1 MEQKWRD
8 LMAGFQLRG
17 WLPWIVA
24 GGIVVGV
31 TLLLSA
37 SKALLDRGLARREP
51 EKAND
56 LVADLTRRTSYLFLM
71 ALAVLAAVSAVEL
84 PVRAERI
91 ARAAALLVVI
101 SQVGRWAS
109 RALVAIIDHRIER
122 AADADARRDHQT
134 VARMATFGL
143 RIVLWAVLVLV
154 ALDNL
159 GVNITTLVTGLGV
172 GGIAVALATQNIL
185 GDLFASVSILLDK
198 PFVLGDFISV
208 DDYMGTVEQ
217 IGIKTTRVRA
227 LGGEQIVLANGDLL
241 KSRLRNY
248 KSQRE
253 RRVVVK
259 LTVAAEAP
267 SDKLAAI
274 PGLLRTIVERQIQQ
288 EKKLRFD
295 RAHFATFGDAGLV
308 FELVYVVAEPD
319 FGVFMDVQQ
328 AINLDI
334 HRELVAAGV
343 SLIFAGRLSRTAPTS

>member
-1 MEQKWRD
+1 
-8 LMAGFQLRG
+8 MATFELGG

-24 GGIVVGV
+24 AGIVVGV

-37 SKALLDRGLARREP
+37 SKALLDRRLARRAP
-51 EKAND
+51 ENAND
-56 LVADLTRRTSYLFLM
+56 LVTDLARRTGYLFLL

-91 ARAAALLVVI
+91 ARAAAMLVVI
-101 SQVGRWAS
+101 GQVGRWAS
-109 RALVAIIDHRIER
+109 RALVAIIDRRIES
-122 AADADARRDHQT
+122 AADANARREHRA
-134 VARMATFGL
+134 VANMATFAL
-143 RIVLWAVLVLV
+143 RVALWGVLVLV

-198 PFVLGDFISV
+198 PFVLGDVISV
-208 DDYMGTVEQ
+208 DDYLGTVEQ
-217 IGIKTTRVRA
+217 IGVKTTRVRA

-259 LTVAAEAP
+259 LTVAPETP
-267 SDKLAAI
+267 SDKLQAT
-274 PGLLRTIVERQIQQ
+274 PEVLRTIVERQIEQG
-288 EKKLRFD
+288 KKVRFD

-308 FELVYVVAEPD
+308 FELVYVVAEAD
-319 FGVFMDVQQ
+319 FTVFMDVQQ
-328 AINLDI
+328 AVNLDI
-334 HRELVAAGV
+334 HRELGAAGV
-343 SLIFAGRLSRTAPTS
+343 SLTYAARPPRAPATS

>member
-1 MEQKWRD
+1 ME
-8 LMAGFQLRG
+8 GFELGG

-24 GGIVVGV
+24 AGIVLGI

-37 SKALLDRGLARREP
+37 SKALLDRRLAGRAP

-56 LVADLTRRTSYLFLM
+56 LVADLARRTSYLFLI
-71 ALAVLAAVSAVEL
+71 ALAMLAAVSAVEL

-101 SQVGRWAS
+101 GQVGRWGS
-109 RALVAIIDHRIER
+109 RALVAIIDRRIES
-122 AADADARRDHQT
+122 AADANARREHQA
-134 VARMATFGL
+134 VARMATFAL
-143 RIVLWAVLVLV
+143 RVALWGVLLLL

-217 IGIKTTRVRA
+217 IGVKTTRVRA
-227 LGGEQIVLANGDLL
+227 LGGEQIVIGNADLI

-259 LTVAAEAP
+259 LTVAPETP
-267 SDKLAAI
+267 SDKLQAI
-274 PGLLRTIVERQIQQ
+274 PGILRAIVERQIQQ
-288 EKKLRFD
+288 VKKVRFD

-319 FGVFMDVQQ
+319 FNVFMDVQQ

-334 HRELVAAGV
+334 HRELAAAGV
-343 SLIFAGRLSRTAPTS
+343 SLTFAARLSRVSPTS